1 MISYLYFI
9 CFLISFIEL
18 IFFFLVSRKPNIYF
32 LMSFLC
38 SLLANYGLWSC
49 SVAKSNSEAALGCR
63 ILYWGANWVCFFM
76 LLSISS
82 VCKIKLPKVISLLLF
97 LINIFTMASVLNI
110 GIGQSFYRNLDI
122 YNKNGVTYMVK
133 VYGPM
138 HTFYKV
144 MLLVYIAGM
153 LCLTIIGFRRK
164 NTVSYRYSFIL
175 LIMVITNVVFYNLK
189 TIMPGNFDMLCIT
202 YMISIGILTYL
213 QQRIDLYDAEQLLG
227 EIGTFD
233 SKSIILLNNDLHY
246 MGCSKNTLELFPEI
260 QSLKL
265 EYSLPTDVDEF
276 WVNFLLWIDELERT
290 GKHKTH
296 LLELKNRSFR
306 CQIKKYSK
314 EHFRIGKHHLGYIVM
329 LWDDTEQQSYI
340 KSLNEYNNKLVIQEK
355 ELQKQTAIAEN
366 ANITKSA
373 FLSNMSHEIRTPMN
387 AIVGMTEILKR
398 KHFDEETEEYLDN
411 IKHSGEALLSI
422 INDILDF
429 SKVESGKMDLVQEDY
444 DLRLLIK
451 ELDLVFKTR
460 IESKDIQMEYDL
472 DATIP
477 NVLIGDSK
485 RLRQILI
492 NIVNN
497 AIKFTEK
504 GFVRV
509 SVTVE
514 SLTEKEVTLK
524 FSVKDSGQGI
534 KEEDLDKLFDA
545 YQQVDLQKNAKKEG
559 TGLGLA
565 ICKQLVQLMSGTL
578 QVESIYGEGATFFFS
593 IKQEISSHKLL
604 KSEVHTQTMF
614 TAPEA
619 HILVVDD
626 NKMNLK
632 VFEGLFKPAAMQ
644 IDTALDGQ
652 EALEKVKQQ
661 DYDIVFMDHMMPG
674 MDGVE
679 VTKNI
684 RQLPSDSLHSAEY
697 YKKLV
702 ILALSANATEDAK
715 QLFLNNGMD
724 GFLSKP
730 IKIQEGLEIVR
741 QWLPKEKIFDP
752 ERIP

>member
-1 MISYLYFI
+1 M
-9 CFLISFIEL
+9 
-18 IFFFLVSRKPNIYF
+18 
-32 LMSFLC
+32 
-38 SLLANYGLWSC
+38 
-49 SVAKSNSEAALGCR
+49 
-63 ILYWGANWVCFFM
+63 
-76 LLSISS
+76 
-82 VCKIKLPKVISLLLF
+82 
-97 LINIFTMASVLNI
+97 
-110 GIGQSFYRNLDI
+110 
-122 YNKNGVTYMVK
+122 
-133 VYGPM
+133 
-138 HTFYKV
+138 
-144 MLLVYIAGM
+144 
-153 LCLTIIGFRRK
+153 
-164 NTVSYRYSFIL
+164 
-175 LIMVITNVVFYNLK
+175 
-189 TIMPGNFDMLCIT
+189 
-202 YMISIGILTYL
+202 
-213 QQRIDLYDAEQLLG
+213 
-227 EIGTFD
+227 
-233 SKSIILLNNDLHY
+233 
-246 MGCSKNTLELFPEI
+246 
-260 QSLKL
+260 
-265 EYSLPTDVDEF
+265 
-276 WVNFLLWIDELERT
+276 
-290 GKHKTH
+290 
-296 LLELKNRSFR
+296 
-306 CQIKKYSK
+306 
-314 EHFRIGKHHLGYIVM
+314 
-329 LWDDTEQQSYI
+329 
-340 KSLNEYNNKLVIQEK
+340 
-355 ELQKQTAIAEN
+355 
-366 ANITKSA
+366 
-373 FLSNMSHEIRTPMN
+373 
-387 AIVGMTEILKR
+387 
-398 KHFDEETEEYLDN
+398 
-411 IKHSGEALLSI
+411 
-422 INDILDF
+422 DF

-472 DATIP
+472 DAIIP

-752 ERIP
+752 E